1 MGILPGFI
9 SGSEIIIVFVIVLL
23 LFGADKIPEI
33 ARGMGKGMREFRKI
47 TGELKNEFKE
57 STSGFSDDLKD
68 IKKDMDHT
76 KQDLTGEF
84 RKYVDDSDITKDI
97 NEIKDDLKG

>member
-1 MGILPGFI
+1 MAAIPAFI
-9 SGSEIIIVFVIVLL
+9 SGSEIIIIFLVVLL

-33 ARGMGKGMREFRKI
+33 AKTLGKGMREFRKV
-47 TGELKNEFKE
+47 TGELKKEFNS
-57 STSGFSDDLKD
+57 STSDFKDDIQDLKRD
-68 IKKDMDHT
+68 LDQT
-76 KQDLTGEF
+76 KQDFTGEV